1 MSFQYIIPDLLANW
15 PWKRV
20 LNPMLVEVNDDANA
34 WVKSLGLFDQAQLQ
48 KFDACDFS
56 TLTFTLMSFSS
67 SILANRYFPDILG
80 ALVAPQQDKKGSY
93 PLKIH
98 CICY

>member
-20 LNPMLVEVNDDANA
+20 LNPKLVEVNDDANA

-48 KFDACDFS
+48 KFNACDFS
-56 TLTFTLMSFSS
+56 TLIFTLYRF
-67 SILANRYFPDILG
+67 LVYLLTDISQIFWRL
-80 ALVAPQQDKKGSY
+80 
-93 PLKIH
+93 
-98 CICY
+98 